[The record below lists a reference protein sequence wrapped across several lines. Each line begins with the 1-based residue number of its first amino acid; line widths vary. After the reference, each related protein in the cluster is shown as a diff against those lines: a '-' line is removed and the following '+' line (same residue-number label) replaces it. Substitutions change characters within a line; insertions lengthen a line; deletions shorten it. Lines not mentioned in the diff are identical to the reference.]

1 MRAAYDTYDYLTY
14 WVGRDY
20 EQKSEIIA
28 IKVFLQKI
36 KKIKKILEIG
46 AGFGRLVP
54 SYAFRAKSIVLT
66 DPSAKTLKIAREAF
80 AGKKNIK
87 YIRAPLENLP
97 VKIRPASISLAIM
110 VRVSHHIQNIDDAF
124 KIINRMLIPNGYFI
138 FEFANKRH
146 IKATLRELVRGNFVF
161 LKDQTAKDVRSKKS
175 IKTGTLPFLN
185 YHPNKINEIL
195 SQYGFEIIEKRSA
208 SNFRSSFL
216 KNIFS
221 TELLVAIDGLLQKP
235 LSYINFGPSIFIL
248 ARKRG

>member
-1 MRAAYDTYDYLTY
+1 MSAAYDTYNYLTY

-28 IKVFLQKI
+28 LRSFLQKI
-36 KKIKKILEIG
+36 KKIKKILEVG

-54 SYAFRAKSIVLT
+54 SYAFRAKKIILT
-66 DPSAKTLKIAREAF
+66 DPSAKTLKIARETF
-80 AGKKNIK
+80 ANRKNIK
-87 YIRAPLENLP
+87 YIHSSLENLP
-97 VKIRPASISLAIM
+97 EKVRPASINLIIM
-110 VRVSHHIQNIDDAF
+110 IRVFHHIKDIDSAF
-124 KIINRMLIPNGYFI
+124 KIIHKMLLPNGYFI
-138 FEFANKRH
+138 FEFANKKH
-146 IKATLRELVRGNFVF
+146 IKATLREIFRGNFIF
-161 LKDQTAKDVRSKKS
+161 LKDLAATDIRSQKS
-175 IKTGTLPFLN
+175 KRMGTLPFLN
-185 YHPNKINEIL
+185 YHPNEIKEIM
-195 SQYGFEIIEKRSA
+195 SQYGFEVIEKRSA